1 MSNEELI
8 ITNELKEQTI
18 QEKQESERGKEKV
31 KKTTENALEGELGES
46 NAHIS
51 GEENTPAVTS
61 GESNA
66 HISGEEYTP
75 SAASKDSNT
84 PATGSG
90 VIKEADSDPSF
101 REILREQIHEEEQA
115 QSPTFSVIKIL
126 GGDFFTSQILR
137 RQIWLM
143 LLIFAFMIMYVS
155 NRYSCQK
162 SMLEI
167 DNLRKELQDAKYKAL
182 STSSSLTER
191 SRQSKVLD
199 MLKEN
204 NDSVLHIATQP
215 PYIINVREE

>member
-8 ITNELKEQTI
+8 ITNELEEQTLQDT
-18 QEKQESERGKEKV
+18 QENKQNKDRKTKGNSLEEEKG
-31 KKTTENALEGELGES
+31 EG
-46 NAHIS
+46 NTQKS
-51 GEENTPAVTS
+51 GEENTQK
-61 GESNA
+61 
-66 HISGEEYTP
+66 SGEENTHEYGESKSP
-75 SAASKDSNT
+75 AS
-84 PATGSG
+84 GSG
-90 VIKEADSDPSF
+90 VIKEGDSDPSF
-101 REILREQIHEEEQA
+101 REVLREQIHEEEQA
-115 QSPTFSVIKIL
+115 QSPTFSVIKVL

-143 LLIFAFMIMYVS
+143 LLIFVFMILYVS

-167 DNLRKELQDAKYKAL
+167 DNLQKELQDAKYKAL

>member
-8 ITNELKEQTI
+8 ITNELEEQTL
-18 QEKQESERGKEKV
+18 QETQENKQNKDRKTKE
-31 KKTTENALEGELGES
+31 NSLEEEKGEG
-46 NAHIS
+46 NTQKS
-51 GEENTPAVTS
+51 GEENTQK
-61 GESNA
+61 
-66 HISGEEYTP
+66 SGEENTHEYGESKSP
-75 SAASKDSNT
+75 AS
-84 PATGSG
+84 GSG
-90 VIKEADSDPSF
+90 VIKEGDSDPSF
-101 REILREQIHEEEQA
+101 REVLREQIHEEEQA
-115 QSPTFSVIKIL
+115 QSPTFSVIKVL
-126 GGDFFTSQILR
+126 GGDVFTSQILR

-143 LLIFAFMIMYVS
+143 LLIFVFMILYVS

>member
-8 ITNELKEQTI
+8 ITNELEEQTLQDT
-18 QEKQESERGKEKV
+18 QENKQNKDRKTKE
-31 KKTTENALEGELGES
+31 NSLEEEKGEG
-46 NAHIS
+46 NTQKS
-51 GEENTPAVTS
+51 GEENTHEY
-61 GESNA
+61 GESK
-66 HISGEEYTP
+66 SP
-75 SAASKDSNT
+75 AS
-84 PATGSG
+84 GSG
-90 VIKEADSDPSF
+90 VIKEGDSDPSF
-101 REILREQIHEEEQA
+101 REVLREQIHEEEQA
-115 QSPTFSVIKIL
+115 QSPTFSVIKVL

-143 LLIFAFMIMYVS
+143 LLIFVFMILYVS

-167 DNLRKELQDAKYKAL
+167 DNLQKELQDAKYKAL

>member
-8 ITNELKEQTI
+8 ITNELEEQTL
-18 QEKQESERGKEKV
+18 QETQENKQNKDRKTKE
-31 KKTTENALEGELGES
+31 NSLEEEKGEG
-46 NAHIS
+46 NTQKS
-51 GEENTPAVTS
+51 GEENTHEY
-61 GESNA
+61 GESK
-66 HISGEEYTP
+66 SP
-75 SAASKDSNT
+75 AS
-84 PATGSG
+84 GSG
-90 VIKEADSDPSF
+90 VIKEGDSDPSF
-101 REILREQIHEEEQA
+101 REVLREQIHEEEQA
-115 QSPTFSVIKIL
+115 QSPTFSVIKVL

-143 LLIFAFMIMYVS
+143 LLIFVFMILYVS

-167 DNLRKELQDAKYKAL
+167 DNLQKELQDAKYKAL

>member
-8 ITNELKEQTI
+8 ITNELEEQTL
-18 QEKQESERGKEKV
+18 QETQENKQNKDRKTKE
-31 KKTTENALEGELGES
+31 NSLEEEKGEG
-46 NAHIS
+46 NTQKS
-51 GEENTPAVTS
+51 GEENTQK
-61 GESNA
+61 
-66 HISGEEYTP
+66 SGEENTHEYGESKSP
-75 SAASKDSNT
+75 AS
-84 PATGSG
+84 GSG
-90 VIKEADSDPSF
+90 VIKEGDSDPSF
-101 REILREQIHEEEQA
+101 REVLREQIHEEEQA
-115 QSPTFSVIKIL
+115 QSSTFSVIKVL

-143 LLIFAFMIMYVS
+143 LLIFVFMILYVS

-167 DNLRKELQDAKYKAL
+167 DNLQKELQDAKYKAL

>member
-8 ITNELKEQTI
+8 ITNELEEQTI

-51 GEENTPAVTS
+51 GEENTP
-61 GESNA
+61 
-66 HISGEEYTP
+66 

-90 VIKEADSDPSF
+90 VIKGGESDPSF

>member
-8 ITNELKEQTI
+8 ITNELEEQTL
-18 QEKQESERGKEKV
+18 QETQESKQNKDRKTKE
-31 KKTTENALEGELGES
+31 NSLEEEKGEGNTQKSGEG
-46 NAHIS
+46 NTQKS
-51 GEENTPAVTS
+51 GEENTHEY
-61 GESNA
+61 GESK
-66 HISGEEYTP
+66 SP
-75 SAASKDSNT
+75 AS
-84 PATGSG
+84 GSG
-90 VIKEADSDPSF
+90 VIKEGDSDPSF
-101 REILREQIHEEEQA
+101 REVLREQIHEEEQA
-115 QSPTFSVIKIL
+115 QSPTFSVIKVL

-143 LLIFAFMIMYVS
+143 LLIFVFMILYVS

-167 DNLRKELQDAKYKAL
+167 DNLQKELQDAKYKAL

>member
-8 ITNELKEQTI
+8 ITNELEEQTLQDT
-18 QEKQESERGKEKV
+18 QENKQNKDRKTKE
-31 KKTTENALEGELGES
+31 NSLEEEKGEG
-46 NAHIS
+46 NTQKS
-51 GEENTPAVTS
+51 GEENTQK
-61 GESNA
+61 
-66 HISGEEYTP
+66 SGEENTHEYGESKSP
-75 SAASKDSNT
+75 AS
-84 PATGSG
+84 GSG
-90 VIKEADSDPSF
+90 VIKEGDSDPSF
-101 REILREQIHEEEQA
+101 REVLREQIHEEEQA
-115 QSPTFSVIKIL
+115 QSPTFSVIKVL

-143 LLIFAFMIMYVS
+143 LLIFVFMILYVS

-167 DNLRKELQDAKYKAL
+167 DNLQKELQDAKYKAL

>member
-8 ITNELKEQTI
+8 ITNELEEQTV
-18 QEKQESERGKEKV
+18 QETQENKQNKDRKTKE
-31 KKTTENALEGELGES
+31 NSLEEEKGEG
-46 NAHIS
+46 NTQKS
-51 GEENTPAVTS
+51 GEENTQK
-61 GESNA
+61 
-66 HISGEEYTP
+66 SGEENTHEYGESKSP
-75 SAASKDSNT
+75 AS
-84 PATGSG
+84 GSG
-90 VIKEADSDPSF
+90 VIKEGDSDPSF
-101 REILREQIHEEEQA
+101 REVLREQIHEEEQA

-143 LLIFAFMIMYVS
+143 LLIFVFMILYVS

-167 DNLRKELQDAKYKAL
+167 DNLQKELQDAKYKAL

>member
-8 ITNELKEQTI
+8 ITNELEEQTL
-18 QEKQESERGKEKV
+18 QETQENKQNKDRKTKE
-31 KKTTENALEGELGES
+31 NSLEEEKEEGNTQKS
-46 NAHIS
+46 R
-51 GEENTPAVTS
+51 EENTHEY
-61 GESNA
+61 GESK
-66 HISGEEYTP
+66 SP
-75 SAASKDSNT
+75 AS
-84 PATGSG
+84 GSG
-90 VIKEADSDPSF
+90 VIKEGDSDPSF
-101 REILREQIHEEEQA
+101 REVLREQIHEEEQA
-115 QSPTFSVIKIL
+115 QSPTFSVIKVL

-143 LLIFAFMIMYVS
+143 LLIFVFMILYVS

>member
-8 ITNELKEQTI
+8 ITNELEEQTL
-18 QEKQESERGKEKV
+18 QETQENKQNKDRKTKE
-31 KKTTENALEGELGES
+31 NSLEEEKGEGNTLK
-46 NAHIS
+46 S
-51 GEENTPAVTS
+51 GEENTQK
-61 GESNA
+61 
-66 HISGEEYTP
+66 SGEENTHEYGESKSP
-75 SAASKDSNT
+75 AS
-84 PATGSG
+84 GSG
-90 VIKEADSDPSF
+90 VIKEGDSDPSF
-101 REILREQIHEEEQA
+101 REVLREQIHEEEQA
-115 QSPTFSVIKIL
+115 QSPTFSVIKVL

-143 LLIFAFMIMYVS
+143 LLIFVFMILYVS

-167 DNLRKELQDAKYKAL
+167 DNLQKELQDAKYKAL

>member
-8 ITNELKEQTI
+8 ITNELEEQTLQDT
-18 QEKQESERGKEKV
+18 QENKQNKDRKTKE
-31 KKTTENALEGELGES
+31 NSLEEEKGEG
-46 NAHIS
+46 NTQKS
-51 GEENTPAVTS
+51 GEENTHEY
-61 GESNA
+61 GESK
-66 HISGEEYTP
+66 SP
-75 SAASKDSNT
+75 AS
-84 PATGSG
+84 GSG
-90 VIKEADSDPSF
+90 VIKEGDSDPSF
-101 REILREQIHEEEQA
+101 REVLREQIHEEEQA
-115 QSPTFSVIKIL
+115 QSPTFSVIKVL

-143 LLIFAFMIMYVS
+143 LLIFVFMILYVS

>member
-8 ITNELKEQTI
+8 ITNELEEQTL
-18 QEKQESERGKEKV
+18 QETQENKQNKDRKTKE
-31 KKTTENALEGELGES
+31 NFLEEEKGEG
-46 NAHIS
+46 NTHKS
-51 GEENTPAVTS
+51 GEENTQK
-61 GESNA
+61 
-66 HISGEEYTP
+66 SGEENTHEYGESESP
-75 SAASKDSNT
+75 AS
-84 PATGSG
+84 GSG
-90 VIKEADSDPSF
+90 VIKEGDSDPSF
-101 REILREQIHEEEQA
+101 REVLREQIHEEEQA
-115 QSPTFSVIKIL
+115 QSPTFSVIKVL

-143 LLIFAFMIMYVS
+143 LLIFVFMILYVS

-167 DNLRKELQDAKYKAL
+167 DNLQKELQDAKYKAL

>member
-8 ITNELKEQTI
+8 ITNELEEQTLQDT
-18 QEKQESERGKEKV
+18 QENKQNKDRKTKE
-31 KKTTENALEGELGES
+31 NSLEEEKEEG
-46 NAHIS
+46 NTQKS
-51 GEENTPAVTS
+51 GEENTQKSVEENTHEY
-61 GESNA
+61 GEST
-66 HISGEEYTP
+66 SP
-75 SAASKDSNT
+75 AS
-84 PATGSG
+84 GSG
-90 VIKEADSDPSF
+90 VIKEGDSDPSF
-101 REILREQIHEEEQA
+101 REVLREQIHEEEQA
-115 QSPTFSVIKIL
+115 QSPTFSVIKVL

-143 LLIFAFMIMYVS
+143 LLIFVFMILYVS

-167 DNLRKELQDAKYKAL
+167 DNLQKELQDAKYKAL

>member
-8 ITNELKEQTI
+8 ITNEFEEQTL
-18 QEKQESERGKEKV
+18 QETQENKQNKDRKTKE
-31 KKTTENALEGELGES
+31 NSLEEEKEEGNTQKSGEG
-46 NAHIS
+46 NTQKS
-51 GEENTPAVTS
+51 GEENTHEY
-61 GESNA
+61 GESK
-66 HISGEEYTP
+66 SP
-75 SAASKDSNT
+75 AS
-84 PATGSG
+84 GSG
-90 VIKEADSDPSF
+90 VIKEGDSDPSF
-101 REILREQIHEEEQA
+101 REVLREQIHEEEQA
-115 QSPTFSVIKIL
+115 QSPTFSVIKVL

-143 LLIFAFMIMYVS
+143 LLIFVFMILYVS

-167 DNLRKELQDAKYKAL
+167 DNLQKELQDAKYKAL

>member
-8 ITNELKEQTI
+8 ITNELEEQTL
-18 QEKQESERGKEKV
+18 QETQENKQNKDRKTKE
-31 KKTTENALEGELGES
+31 NSLEEEKGEG
-46 NAHIS
+46 NTQKS
-51 GEENTPAVTS
+51 GEENTQK
-61 GESNA
+61 
-66 HISGEEYTP
+66 SGEENTHEYGESKSP
-75 SAASKDSNT
+75 AS
-84 PATGSG
+84 GSG
-90 VIKEADSDPSF
+90 VIKEGDSDPSF
-101 REILREQIHEEEQA
+101 REVLREQIHEEEQA
-115 QSPTFSVIKIL
+115 QSPTFSVIKVL

-143 LLIFAFMIMYVS
+143 LLIFVFMILYVS

-167 DNLRKELQDAKYKAL
+167 DNLQKELQDAKYKAL

>member
-8 ITNELKEQTI
+8 ITNELEEQTL
-18 QEKQESERGKEKV
+18 QETQENKQNKDRKTKE
-31 KKTTENALEGELGES
+31 NSLEEEKGEG
-46 NAHIS
+46 NTQKS
-51 GEENTPAVTS
+51 GEENTHEY
-61 GESNA
+61 GESE
-66 HISGEEYTP
+66 SP
-75 SAASKDSNT
+75 AS
-84 PATGSG
+84 GSG
-90 VIKEADSDPSF
+90 VIKEGDSDPSF
-101 REILREQIHEEEQA
+101 REVLREQIHEEEQA
-115 QSPTFSVIKIL
+115 QSPTFSVIKVL

-143 LLIFAFMIMYVS
+143 LLIFVFMILYVS

>member
-8 ITNELKEQTI
+8 ITNELEEQTL
-18 QEKQESERGKEKV
+18 QETQENKQNKDRKTKE
-31 KKTTENALEGELGES
+31 NFLEEEKGEG
-46 NAHIS
+46 NTQKS
-51 GEENTPAVTS
+51 GEENTQK
-61 GESNA
+61 
-66 HISGEEYTP
+66 SGEENTHEYGESESP
-75 SAASKDSNT
+75 AS
-84 PATGSG
+84 GSG
-90 VIKEADSDPSF
+90 VIKEGDSDPSF
-101 REILREQIHEEEQA
+101 REVLREQIHEEEQA
-115 QSPTFSVIKIL
+115 QSPTFSVIKVL

-143 LLIFAFMIMYVS
+143 LLIFVFMILYVS

-167 DNLRKELQDAKYKAL
+167 DNLQKELQDAKYKAL

>member
-8 ITNELKEQTI
+8 ITNELEEQTL
-18 QEKQESERGKEKV
+18 QETQESKQNKDRKTKE
-31 KKTTENALEGELGES
+31 NSLEEEKGEGNTQKSGEG
-46 NAHIS
+46 NTQKS
-51 GEENTPAVTS
+51 GEENTQK
-61 GESNA
+61 
-66 HISGEEYTP
+66 SGEENTHEYGESKSP
-75 SAASKDSNT
+75 AS
-84 PATGSG
+84 GSG
-90 VIKEADSDPSF
+90 VIKEGDSDPSF
-101 REILREQIHEEEQA
+101 REVLREQIHEEEQA
-115 QSPTFSVIKIL
+115 QSPTFSVIKVL

-143 LLIFAFMIMYVS
+143 LLIFVFMILYVS

-167 DNLRKELQDAKYKAL
+167 DNLQKELQDAKYKAL

>member
-8 ITNELKEQTI
+8 ITNELEEQTL
-18 QEKQESERGKEKV
+18 QETQENKQNKDRKTKE
-31 KKTTENALEGELGES
+31 NFLEEEKGEG
-46 NAHIS
+46 NTQKS
-51 GEENTPAVTS
+51 GEENTQK
-61 GESNA
+61 
-66 HISGEEYTP
+66 SGEENTHEYGESKSP
-75 SAASKDSNT
+75 AS
-84 PATGSG
+84 GSG
-90 VIKEADSDPSF
+90 VIKEGDSDPSF
-101 REILREQIHEEEQA
+101 REVLREQIHEEEQA
-115 QSPTFSVIKIL
+115 QSPTFSVIKVL

-143 LLIFAFMIMYVS
+143 LLIFVFMILYVS

-167 DNLRKELQDAKYKAL
+167 DNLQKELQDAKYKAL